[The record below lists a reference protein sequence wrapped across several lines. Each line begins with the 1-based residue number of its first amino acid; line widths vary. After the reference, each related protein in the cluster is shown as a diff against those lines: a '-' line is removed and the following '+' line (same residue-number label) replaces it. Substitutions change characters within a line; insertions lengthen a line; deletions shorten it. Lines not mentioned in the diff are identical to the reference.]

1 MVSILPLQ
9 FWNQN
14 SRETAPKRL
23 GEKARASEQEGTERE
38 SRRTISQN
46 FTAKEQK
53 TSDGMAFPSFP
64 PFLLLSSGIVE
75 KGLLQK
81 EAAPLLLRPFSP
93 PKRNIISP
101 AEHEEREERGGT
113 FYPSLNGA
121 MNHEVKKGLGRHAED
136 RKEGRWAFDREEGR
150 GGDHLSP
157 TEPIKSTARTEWQWG
172 DSFHAAPAPAP
183 AAAPNP
189 RDSRHLLGRMRDRH
203 RRGDRAEEKEETDRQ
218 TV

>member
-23 GEKARASEQEGTERE
+23 GEKGRASEQEGTERE

-136 RKEGRWAFDREEGR
+136 RKEGRWAFDREEGQGR
-150 GGDHLSP
+150 GGAETIFPQRSQLS
-157 TEPIKSTARTEWQWG
+157 R
-172 DSFHAAPAPAP
+172 
-183 AAAPNP
+183 
-189 RDSRHLLGRMRDRH
+189 
-203 RRGDRAEEKEETDRQ
+203 RRGQNGNGEIVFTRRPRPRPRPRQ
-218 TV
+218 IHGIPVTFWVV